1 MFAAVAVLMVLA
13 SPVGEIVET
22 TRSLELSLKVVEA
35 FEHGPVILD
44 VTLTNRGKKA
54 LKVRTYS
61 LIQQSSIVPP
71 VEWKAWE
78 PVRFGCAGTQDD
90 PMLEPGMRLTER
102 HILHQEYVSRFPAG
116 EYRVIVNWTLL
127 GPPRADEVAWHI
139 LAMLK
144 KTFPVTISPATPAN
158 RYALA
163 ARLEAEYKSLPPGAR
178 GDFEDPLWQLGNQLL
193 GVRHKELIPLALEML
208 DRARPGP
215 EFDLTHVFREQ
226 MASMVLGADP
236 AKAHQTFVDR
246 LLANP
251 PRIEPSSVFRSWQTA
266 AGGLGE
272 ISQALLAR
280 LTNVQCWTNPALFKY
295 LWPEDELMSLL
306 RWANDSVPC
315 ILPDNELRRLSSAK
329 DFTVRAW
336 IYHTFGRRLG
346 PAWCDEF
353 LKEARRAA
361 ETKPDAKKPQGL
373 DPALEELIFTL
384 VYGPEN
390 THNKHLLDIFLAG
403 AKDNPIA
410 IASREEL
417 AEYEKRKQDKP

>member
-1 MFAAVAVLMVLA
+1 MFAATAVLMVLA
-13 SPVGEIVET
+13 SPVGEVVET

-44 VTLTNRGKKA
+44 VTLTNRGKKT
-54 LKVRTYS
+54 LQVRTYS
-61 LIQQSSIVPP
+61 LMQQSSIVPP

-78 PVRFGCAGTQDD
+78 PVRWGCAGTLQDLA
-90 PMLEPGMRLTER
+90 LEPGERLTER
-102 HILHQEYVSRFPAG
+102 HILHQEFVSGFPAG
-116 EYRVIVNWTLL
+116 ECRVTVNWTLL

-139 LAMLK
+139 LAVLK
-144 KTFPVTISPATPAN
+144 ETFPVTISPATPAN
-158 RYALA
+158 RWALA
-163 ARLEAEYKSLPPGAR
+163 ARLEAEFRSLPPSAR

-215 EFDLTHVFREQ
+215 EFDLTGMFREQ
-226 MASMVLGADP
+226 MASVVLGADP
-236 AKAHQTFVDR
+236 AKAHQIFVDR

-251 PRIEPSSVFRSWQTA
+251 SRIESSSVFKTWHSA
-266 AGGLGE
+266 ADGLGE
-272 ISQALLAR
+272 ISRAILAR
-280 LTNVQCWTNPALFKY
+280 LTDVQCWTNPTLFKH

-306 RWANDSVPC
+306 RWAKYSVPC
-315 ILPDNELRRLSSAK
+315 ILPDNELKRLRSAK

-336 IYHTFGRRLG
+336 VYHTFGHRLG

-361 ETKPDAKKPQGL
+361 EAKPDAKKPQGL
-373 DPALEELIFTL
+373 DPALEELVFTL
-384 VYGPEN
+384 VYDPEN
-390 THNKHLLDIFLAG
+390 AHNKRLLDIFLAG
-403 AKDNPIA
+403 ARDNPIA
-410 IASREEL
+410 IASRAEL